1 MEIPEH
7 GKAMDTHTE
16 LRSEPLPYPVWGAEL
31 IDAGARQQMDN
42 AMRLPVT
49 VAGALMP
56 DAHVGYGLPIGGV
69 LATHEAVIPYAVGVD
84 IACRM
89 RLSVFDASAIVL
101 NQQKGR
107 FEKLLQANTR
117 FGAGVEWKPPM
128 EDAVMDDPDWTATPL
143 LRGLKDKAGRQLGT
157 SGSGNHFVELGE
169 LEVVVDD
176 AGIEKG
182 KHLALLSHSGSRGTG
197 ARIAEHYSRIAKNM
211 HPELKGAGGDLSHL
225 GWLDIQTQA
234 GREYWLAM
242 NLAGRYASA
251 NHRVIHRNIA
261 KASGMKT
268 LAVVENHHNFCW
280 IERLP
285 DGQEV
290 YVHRKGATPADAGAL
305 GVIPGT
311 MGDIGYVVR
320 GRGNAESLNS
330 ASHGAGRL
338 MSRTEAKE
346 TLTKTMRDQ
355 YLREK
360 GVTLLG
366 GGLDESPQAYK
377 NINDVIAAQ
386 SDLVEVIARFR
397 PRIVMMTDDPRD
409 I

>member
-1 MEIPEH
+1 
-7 GKAMDTHTE
+7 
-16 LRSEPLPYPVWGAEL
+16 
-31 IDAGARQQMDN
+31 
-42 AMRLPVT
+42 
-49 VAGALMP
+49 
-56 DAHVGYGLPIGGV
+56 
-69 LATHEAVIPYAVGVD
+69 
-84 IACRM
+84 
-89 RLSVFDASAIVL
+89 
-101 NQQKGR
+101 
-107 FEKLLQANTR
+107 
-117 FGAGVEWKPPM
+117 
-128 EDAVMDDPDWTATPL
+128 
-143 LRGLKDKAGRQLGT
+143 
-157 SGSGNHFVELGE
+157 
-169 LEVVVDD
+169 
-176 AGIEKG
+176 
-182 KHLALLSHSGSRGTG
+182 
-197 ARIAEHYSRIAKNM
+197 
-211 HPELKGAGGDLSHL
+211 
-225 GWLDIQTQA
+225 IQTQA
-234 GREYWLAM
+234 GREYWLSM

-261 KASGMKT
+261 RASGMKT

-290 YVHRKGATPADAGAL
+290 YVHRKGATPAEAGAL

-320 GRGNAESLNS
+320 GRGNADSLNS

-338 MSRTEAKE
+338 MSRTKAKE

-366 GGLDESPQAYK
+366 GGLDEAPQAYK

-386 SDLVEVIARFR
+386 SGLVEVIARFR